1 MQDIIQKFI
10 SWIMLNIALP
20 TAPVLIKLVITIFA
34 DETRI
39 SVAVLD
45 SVELLYYN
53 LFICV
58 IFLNLL
64 GGHESKNLVE
74 YIMNYLFILIAI
86 LDLILIFLNYANMAS
101 YRCSVA
107 SIILS
112 IAVPSVVSIYQR
124 HFGARPHKER
134 INKF

>member
-64 GGHESKNLVE
+64 GEHESKNLVE

-112 IAVPSVVSIYQR
+112 IAVPSVVSIYQW
-124 HFGARPHKER
+124 
-134 INKF
+134 INMWSQKGKSE

>member
-1 MQDIIQKFI
+1 MQVIIQKFI

-64 GGHESKNLVE
+64 GEHESKNLVE

-112 IAVPSVVSIYQR
+112 IAVPSVVSIYQW
-124 HFGARPHKER
+124 
-134 INKF
+134 INMWSQKGKSE

>member
-64 GGHESKNLVE
+64 GEHESKNLVE

-107 SIILS
+107 SVILS
-112 IAVPSVVSIYQR
+112 IAVPSVVSIYQW
-124 HFGARPHKER
+124 
-134 INKF
+134 INMWSQKGKSE